1 MIRWHAREALVIALA
16 VIGGAC
22 TGGGDGEDD
31 DPDGSTETPAGEVLV
46 YAAASLTDAFGEIE
60 VAFEEANDGVDVV
73 LNLGPS
79 SGLREQV
86 LAGAPAD
93 VYASANPNNMDQLV
107 DAGAAADPAPFATNE
122 LQIAVPA
129 GNPGG
134 VDGLDDFADG
144 GLLIGLCAEQVP
156 CGQFGREAL
165 TAAGVTPAVDTFA
178 TDVRALLTQLA
189 SGDLDAG
196 IVYRTDVLA
205 ADGTV
210 DGIDIPAEQNV
221 TAAYPI
227 AALTEA
233 ANPGAA
239 AAFVAFVLSADGQAI
254 LRSHGFAAP

>member
-1 MIRWHAREALVIALA
+1 
-16 VIGGAC
+16 
-22 TGGGDGEDD
+22 
-31 DPDGSTETPAGEVLV
+31 
-46 YAAASLTDAFGEIE
+46 
-60 VAFEEANDGVDVV
+60 
-73 LNLGPS
+73 
-79 SGLREQV
+79 
-86 LAGAPAD
+86 
-93 VYASANPNNMDQLV
+93 MDQLV

-239 AAFVAFVLSADGQAI
+239 AAFVAFLLSADGQAI

>member
-1 MIRWHAREALVIALA
+1 MFRRQARAALVITLAL
-16 VIGGAC
+16 VGGAC
-22 TGGGDGEDD
+22 GGGDGGEDE
-31 DPDGSTETPAGEVLV
+31 PDGPTEALTGEVLV
-46 YAAASLTDAFGEIE
+46 YAAASLTDAFAEIE
-60 VAFEEANDGVDVV
+60 AAFEEANDGVDVV

-93 VYASANPNNMDQLV
+93 VFASANTSNMDQLV
-107 DAGAAADPAPFATNE
+107 DAGAAADPAPFVTNE

-129 GNPGG
+129 GNPGAI
-134 VDGLDDFADG
+134 DGLGDFADDD
-144 GLLIGLCAEQVP
+144 LLIGLCAEAVP
-156 CGQFGREAL
+156 CGQFAMESL

-210 DGIDIPAEQNV
+210 DGIDIPAEHNV
-221 TAAYPI
+221 TATYPI

-233 ANPGAA
+233 PNPEAA
-239 AAFVAFVLSADGQAI
+239 VAFLAFVRSAVGQAI
-254 LRSHGFAAP
+254 LASYGFSAP

>member
-1 MIRWHAREALVIALA
+1 VFRVRDHIALIAGLA
-16 VIGGAC
+16 VIAGAC
-22 TGGGDGEDD
+22 GNDEAGSPPTGLD
-31 DPDGSTETPAGEVLV
+31 GEVLV
-46 YAAASLTDAFGEIE
+46 DAAASLTDAFGEIE
-60 VAFEEANDGVDVV
+60 VAFEEANEGVDVV

-79 SGLREQV
+79 SRLREQV

-93 VYASANPNNMDQLV
+93 VFASADTSNMDRLV
-107 DAGAAADPAPFATNE
+107 AAGAAADPAPFATNE

-134 VDGLDDFADG
+134 VDGLDDFADA
-144 GLLIGLCAEQVP
+144 GLLIGLCAEEVP

-165 TAAGVTPAVDTFA
+165 AAAGVAPAVDTFA

-210 DGIDIPAEQNV
+210 EGIDIPADQNV
-221 TAAYPI
+221 TATYPI
-227 AALTEA
+227 AVVTDAS
-233 ANPGAA
+233 NPEVA
-239 AAFVAFVLSADGQAI
+239 AAFVAFVRSAEGRAI
-254 LRSHGFAAP
+254 LGSHGFGAP